1 MAPQKT
7 PIRMLPPGK
16 HFFKSLTC
24 IIDSGSKPA
33 LLSAQ
38 IPDLVAYTI
47 PRILKAAPSRRSALS
62 CAGSKFF
69 ASPSSRSPIGNSRS
83 RAPSGFPPHPNY
95 WALFFLS
102 VPPMKRPEHGETQF
116 IQPEAHVLE
125 DIETIEDRS
134 GDHT

>member
-1 MAPQKT
+1 VFYGYLG
-7 PIRMLPPGK
+7 MLPPGK
-16 HFFKSLTC
+16 HFFKSLTG
-24 IIDSGSKPA
+24 IIDSESEPE

-47 PRILKAAPSRRSALS
+47 PRILKAAPSRRSAFT
-62 CAGSKFF
+62 CAGSQFV
-69 ASPSSRSPIGNSRS
+69 ASPSSRSPIRKPRS
-83 RAPSGFPPHPNY
+83 HAPSGLPPHPNY

-102 VPPMKRPEHGETQF
+102 VPPMKRSEHGEAQF